1 MNYLRRKNK
10 VVIEITTSAAMTER
24 DAVKAL
30 RLVLDTRLDLEKAPI
45 WATDNSPHINKLAVK
60 SFHRVTCRRMS

>member
-1 MNYLRRKNK
+1 MNYLRKKNK
-10 VVIEITTSAAMTER
+10 VVVEITTSAAMTER

-30 RLVLDTRLDLEKAPI
+30 RLVLDTRLDSI
-45 WATDNSPHINKLAVK
+45 WAPDNSPHINKLAVK